1 MTGKRRYGNGWGEN
15 SMSHKK
21 QTLCLFMLTVLFALS
36 ACASEQNAA
45 SELPKDDT
53 AAEPSIVTARSAK
66 IVRLGSSP
74 YALRIAN
81 ELSPLR
87 ISNGDWADDMVA
99 SYCDNAKL
107 LNFSVYQF
115 SKAGYPDTLKEFVEQ
130 EAKEYEATDIVT
142 DIAVNGI
149 PAGYYRSTNN
159 YDGVFRDG
167 VTYAFESEDEYIEV
181 DFWFIGYQSE
191 EKAKDIINTL
201 AVVESDVLPLSGYQI
216 LLPKDFTLI
225 SAADANPA
233 VYESGNMSLYLYVS
247 RFPAAQT
254 SLADFVR
261 AEARRKNGSNIETDA
276 EINGIPVASYCAVEA
291 MDGAFRSTLTCVLEG
306 NGDFTALTFR
316 LDGITAEDEA
326 ANILNT
332 LSLT

>member
-1 MTGKRRYGNGWGEN
+1 MRR
-15 SMSHKK
+15 KK
-21 QTLCLFMLTVLFALS
+21 QTLCLFMSTVLFALS
-36 ACASEQNAA
+36 ACASGHNAA
-45 SELPKDDT
+45 PELPKDDT

-115 SKAGYPDTLKEFVEQ
+115 SKAGYPDMLKAFVER
-130 EAKEYEATDIVT
+130 EAKEYEAT

-159 YDGVFRDG
+159 YDGIFRDG

-316 LDGITAEDEA
+316 LDGITAEAEA
-326 ANILNT
+326 ENILRT